1 MAVSCSEGG
10 TVMALAASDGPPA
23 SSRVSVYKSELFS
36 SFVVFLVALP
46 LCMGITVASGAPPG
60 SRIMTAIIGGLVV
73 GWLAGC
79 PLQVS
84 GPAAGLT
91 VIVWELIHT
100 HGVEKYGIIVLLA
113 GFIQIV
119 WAWLHVGH
127 WFRAVSPA
135 VVRGMLAGIGLLIF
149 VGQIHVMIDDVP
161 HGSGLANILSLPNA
175 FMKTVVPDGSIAT
188 PHQEAAWIGLLTIA
202 TILLWTAY
210 APKLLRA
217 VPAVLIGVLTATGVT
232 ILFELPISHITFPDN
247 PFKVFH
253 FPTLDSMAHLLDPTI
268 LTEAVG
274 LAFIASVETLLSAT
288 AVDQLHTGP
297 RTKYNRE
304 LFSQGVGNTL
314 CGLGGVLP
322 MTGVIVRSAA
332 NVQAGAKTRASAI
345 LHGVW
350 LLLFVGALPFVL
362 NLIPTASLGAVLV
375 YTGYKLMNFGVVR
388 DLRRHGQSEVW
399 IYALTMG
406 LIVLTNLLTG
416 VMIGVGLAAAKLIYT
431 TQNLEAHLHRE
442 QETGHLTLQL
452 AGIATFVSLPRLAT
466 AVENIPPHA
475 EVQVSITSLRHIDH
489 ACLDLLQSWQ
499 NMHEAGGGRA
509 HIEWDKLRGL
519 SYQTRKPDRNLAAY
533 QWPYPLSIWMDK
545 RKPAA

>member
-1 MAVSCSEGG
+1 MTLATSGVPP
-10 TVMALAASDGPPA
+10 AASQVGA
-23 SSRVSVYKSELFS
+23 YKDDLFS

-60 SRIMTAIIGGLVV
+60 SGIMTAIIGGLVV

-113 GFIQIV
+113 GLIQIV
-119 WAWLHVGH
+119 WAWLQVGH

-149 VGQIHVMIDDVP
+149 TGQIHVMIDDAP
-161 HGSGLANILSLPNA
+161 HGSGIANILSLPGA
-175 FMKTVVPDGSIAT
+175 FMKAVVPDGPIAT

-202 TILLWTAY
+202 MILLWTAY
-210 APKLLRA
+210 APKQMRA
-217 VPAVLIGVLTATGVT
+217 VPAVLIGVSTATVVT
-232 ILFELPISHITFPDN
+232 ILFDLPISHIAFPDN
-247 PFKVFH
+247 PFTVFH
-253 FPTLDSMAHLLDPTI
+253 FPGIDSAGHLLDPTI

-304 LFSQGVGNTL
+304 LFSQGVGNAL

-345 LHGVW
+345 LHGAW

-362 NLIPTASLGAVLV
+362 NMIPTASLGAVLV
-375 YTGYKLMNFGVVR
+375 YTGYRLMNFGVIR
-388 DLRRHGQSEVW
+388 DLRQHGQSEVW

-431 TQNLEAHLHRE
+431 TQNLEAHLNQDHE
-442 QETGHLTLQL
+442 HGPLTLQL
-452 AGIATFVSLPRLAT
+452 AGIATFVSLPRLAA
-466 AVENIPPHA
+466 AVENIPPQA
-475 EVQVSITSLRHIDH
+475 EVRVCITSLRHIDH

-499 NMHEAGGGRA
+499 KLHETGGGRA

-519 SYQTRKPDRNLAAY
+519 SYQTRKPDRNLSTH
-533 QWPYPLSIWMDK
+533 QWPYPFSLWMDK
-545 RKPAA
+545 KKQAA